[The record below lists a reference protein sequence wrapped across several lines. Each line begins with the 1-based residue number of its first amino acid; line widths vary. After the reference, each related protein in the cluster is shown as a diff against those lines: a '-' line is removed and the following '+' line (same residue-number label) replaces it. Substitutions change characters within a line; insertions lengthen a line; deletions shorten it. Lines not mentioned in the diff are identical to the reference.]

1 MSYYKARYTCPSNIA
16 IVKYWGK
23 YGNQLPKNASI
34 SFTLT
39 NAVSDTLVLVQPK
52 DGKTSQMNFSFD
64 GKEMPSFLPKI
75 ENFFQNIKP
84 YITFIDEFD
93 FNISS
98 SNSFPHS
105 SGIASSAS
113 GMAAL
118 AMCLCDI
125 ESQMTESTI
134 DIQKTSKIARLGS
147 GSACR
152 SLFKEMA
159 VWGYHPSYES
169 TNEYAIGVG
178 DQIHDVFKS
187 YHDDILI
194 VSDKEKSVSST
205 AGHGLMDTNVFADV
219 RYQQA
224 QDNMT
229 KLKSILK
236 HGDLDDFGRL
246 AESEA
251 MTLHALMMS
260 SNPSFILIE
269 PNTLEVIKAIKAFR
283 LDTKI
288 PIYFTLDAG
297 PNVHIL
303 YPDDFQVEVK
313 DFIESSL
320 LEFSPQKLV
329 ISDKIGQGPFK
340 KE

>member
-1 MSYYKARYTCPSNIA
+1 MTTYKARFTCPSNIA

-23 YGNQLPKNASI
+23 YGNQLPRNASI

-39 NAVSDTLVLVQPK
+39 NAVSDTEVIYSPSESE
-52 DGKTSQMNFSFD
+52 KTQIKFLFE
-64 GKEMPSFLPKI
+64 GKEKPSFLPKI
-75 ENFFQNIKP
+75 EKFFSNIEAYVP
-84 YITFIDEFD
+84 FIKNAD
-93 FNISS
+93 FVISS

-113 GMAAL
+113 GMGAM

-125 ESQMTESTI
+125 ESQMTGQPL
-134 DIQKTSKIARLGS
+134 DIQKASTIARLGS

-152 SLFKEMA
+152 SIYNEMA
-159 VWGYHPSYES
+159 VWGKHEAYHSS
-169 TNEYAIGVG
+169 NEYAVEFG
-178 DQIHDVFKS
+178 DQLHTVFKT

-205 AGHGLMDTNVFADV
+205 AGHGLMDTNVYASV

-229 KLKSILK
+229 KLRSILIN
-236 HGDLDDFGRL
+236 GEVDEFGIL

-251 MTLHALMMS
+251 MTLHALMMC
-260 SNPSFILIE
+260 SNPSFILIQ
-269 PNTLEVIKAIKAFR
+269 PKTIEVINAIRNFR
-283 LDTKI
+283 AETNL
-288 PIYFTLDAG
+288 PVYFTLDAG

-303 YPDDFQVEVK
+303 YPDNISDKVS
-313 DFIESSL
+313 DFIKTEL
-320 LEFSPQKLV
+320 LHFSPQKLL
-329 ISDKIGQGPFK
+329 IEDKVGNGPLK
-340 KE
+340 IQ